1 MSEVIHGA
9 PSRFRDPARFA
20 FAHGGKDG
28 HPFPVPID
36 VYDETIGIL
45 QNAVRKAKVGQSDK
59 LDAMKKL
66 SALAQR
72 AEESFTPTGAGL
84 EELIEKERADSWKY
98 GGRTVFGKAKPPVEA
113 ARPKQLRL
121 F

>member
-1 MSEVIHGA
+1 MEPPRG
-9 PSRFRDPARFA
+9 FRDPARFA

-36 VYDETIGIL
+36 VYDETIAIL
-45 QNAVRKAKVGQSDK
+45 QNAVHKAKVGQSDK

-66 SALAQR
+66 TALAQR
-72 AEESFTPTGAGL
+72 AEDSFTPTGRGL
-84 EELIEKERADSWKY
+84 DELIARERAESWKY
-98 GGRTVFGKAKPPVEA
+98 GGRTVFGKAKPPEEA
-113 ARPKQLRL
+113 VRSKQLRL